1 MDPTNAALIARAD
14 RIRALRQAG
23 RATLPLLLS
32 EERAT
37 NPFLRCDQTRIV
49 LASGVEDLAR
59 PDQVFTQLRKL
70 RDTFKAR

>member
-1 MDPTNAALIARAD
+1 M
-14 RIRALRQAG
+14 
-23 RATLPLLLS
+23 
-32 EERAT
+32 
-37 NPFLRCDQTRIV
+37 V